1 MLMTSTDLH
10 ERFLGAT
17 YPELRGRRVLVTGVT
32 AEHGID
38 IARAFAE
45 HGARLI
51 VQIDADASEVS
62 AFGEML
68 APVATELNLHEG
80 ALSTADEIVAFA
92 RRTVALYGGIDAVIN
107 VVSLHMGAA
116 ANGDIEAIEARI
128 SEVLTAPC
136 LVARVAAN
144 RMRLTQTE
152 GLILHVGMMPRQ
164 ADARARAFAAAAKAT
179 LTAMTRDEAA
189 TCAKD
194 GIRVNAVA
202 PETIGPT
209 SVGPTSVGPSMGRGL
224 ASEADIA
231 ALALFLA
238 AGRGKALTGHVLE
251 AEAA

>member
-1 MLMTSTDLH
+1 MLMTSTELH
-10 ERFLGAT
+10 DRFLGAT

-51 VQIDADASEVS
+51 VQINADSGDVA

-68 APVATELNLHEG
+68 APVAAELNLHEG

-107 VVSLHMGAA
+107 VISLDMGSTATD
-116 ANGDIEAIEARI
+116 DIEAIEARI
-128 SEVLTAPC
+128 SDVLTAPC

-144 RMRLTQTE
+144 RMRLMQTD
-152 GLILHVGMMPRQ
+152 GLILHVAMMPREANVQ
-164 ADARARAFAAAAKAT
+164 ARAFAAAAKAT
-179 LTAMTRDEAA
+179 LTAMTRDDAA

-202 PETIGPT
+202 PETIGLT
-209 SVGPTSVGPSMGRGL
+209 LVDRSTNRGL

>member
-1 MLMTSTDLH
+1 MLMTSTEPYD
-10 ERFLGAT
+10 RFLGAT

-32 AEHGID
+32 AEQGID

-51 VQIDADASEVS
+51 VQIDAKAAEVA

-68 APVATELNLHEG
+68 APVAEDLNLHEG
-80 ALSTADEIVAFA
+80 ALSGADQIVAFA

-107 VVSLHMGAA
+107 VVPLDMGSADA
-116 ANGDIEAIEARI
+116 GDLDAIERRI

-136 LVARVAAN
+136 LIARVAAN
-144 RMRLTQTE
+144 RMRLMQTE
-152 GLILHVGMMPRQ
+152 GLILHVGMMPRRP
-164 ADARARAFAAAAKAT
+164 DAHARAFAAAAKAT
-179 LTAMTRDEAA
+179 LTAMTRDDAA
-189 TCAKD
+189 MWAKD

-202 PETIGPT
+202 PETMGGM
-209 SVGPTSVGPSMGRGL
+209 VGRGL
-224 ASEADIA
+224 ASEADTA

>member
-1 MLMTSTDLH
+1 MLMTSTEPYD
-10 ERFLGAT
+10 RFLGAT

-51 VQIDADASEVS
+51 VQIDADAIDVA

-68 APVATELNLHEG
+68 APVAADLTLHEG
-80 ALSTADEIVAFA
+80 ALSSADEIVSFA

-107 VVSLHMGAA
+107 VVPLELGATA
-116 ANGDIEAIEARI
+116 GDDIEAIEARI
-128 SEVLTAPC
+128 SDVLTAPC
-136 LVARVAAN
+136 LIARVAAN
-144 RMRLTQTE
+144 RMRLMQTE
-152 GLILHVGMMPRQ
+152 GLILHVGMIPRQ
-164 ADARARAFAAAAKAT
+164 ADAQARAFAAAAKAT
-179 LTAMTRDEAA
+179 LTAMTRDDAA
-189 TCAKD
+189 TWAKD

-202 PETIGPT
+202 PETI
-209 SVGPTSVGPSMGRGL
+209 GPSMGRGL